1 MLERFSRIARRYK
14 PMVPV
19 AAILAAALLA
29 TAISVAL
36 LPPSWEADFLLI
48 PSVVGFIW
56 ALSAYIF
63 LTGFVNVPRKTTR
76 EDTLRVRVKLTLL
89 RIAYGGMALVFLA
102 LTAVSLFLS
111 LRMAGIWLSEH
122 IG

>member
-1 MLERFSRIARRYK
+1 
-14 PMVPV
+14 MVPI
-19 AAILAAALLA
+19 AAILAAAFLA

-63 LTGFVNVPRKTTR
+63 LTGFVNVPRKATR
-76 EDTLRVRVKLTLL
+76 EDRLLFRVKLTLR

>member
-1 MLERFSRIARRYK
+1 
-14 PMVPV
+14 MVPV
-19 AAILAAALLA
+19 AAILTAAFLA

-63 LTGFVNVPRKTTR
+63 LTGFQNVPRRATR
-76 EDTLRVRVKLTLL
+76 EDRLLVRVKLTL
-89 RIAYGGMALVFLA
+89 RRMAYRVMAVVLLA
-102 LTAVSLFLS
+102 LTAVLLFLS
-111 LRMAGIWLSEH
+111 LRMAGIWMSEH